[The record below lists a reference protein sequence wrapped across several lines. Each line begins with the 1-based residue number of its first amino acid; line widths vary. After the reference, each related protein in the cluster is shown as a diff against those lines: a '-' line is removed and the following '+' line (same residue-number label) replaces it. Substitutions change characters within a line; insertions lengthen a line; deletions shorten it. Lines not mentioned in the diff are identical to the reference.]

1 LQAARED
8 DAAMDLH
15 REKVLRYAAQLGYAN
30 PVIYADNGASGL
42 TFDRPVFSAMNTDI
56 VTGKIDAVIFLSL
69 SHIGRNINAIF
80 AWLNR
85 MQNNGVDVIACYG
98 SLAITA
104 NWKIENP
111 LLAPYC

>member
-1 LQAARED
+1 
-8 DAAMDLH
+8 MDLH